1 MNLLL
6 TIFILILGGV
16 LFGFKVT
23 DWRRKRRLAK
33 DGYVF
38 DFVSPSVLRGNDNEY
53 AFVYRTR
60 DHEVWFVGIQDHTPL
75 SPRFGDHSEMSQM
88 FFEENRK
95 LIMDRLRHEIQSRW
109 TKARFCVEDEP

>member
-6 TIFILILGGV
+6 PIFILILGGV

-33 DGYVF
+33 DGYIF
-38 DFVSPSVLRGNDNEY
+38 DFVSPSVLRGDVNEY
-53 AFVYRTR
+53 AFIYRTR
-60 DHEVWFVGIQDHTPL
+60 DHEVWFVGIQDRTPL
-75 SPRFGDHSEMSQM
+75 APRFDDHSEKSQM

-109 TKARFCVEDEP
+109 TKARFRVEDEA

>member
-1 MNLLL
+1 MLPIILLV
-6 TIFILILGGV
+6 LGCAYLALKAVG
-16 LFGFKVT
+16 
-23 DWRRKRRLAK
+23 WRRKRRLAK

-75 SPRFGDHSEMSQM
+75 SPRFGDHSEKSQM

-109 TKARFCVEDEP
+109 TKARFRVEDEP